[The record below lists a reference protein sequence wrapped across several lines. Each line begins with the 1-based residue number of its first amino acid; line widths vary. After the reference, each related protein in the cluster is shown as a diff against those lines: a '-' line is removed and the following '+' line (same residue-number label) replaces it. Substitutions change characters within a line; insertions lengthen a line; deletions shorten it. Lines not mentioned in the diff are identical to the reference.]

1 MNVRSGGVLRDDYSA
16 AYDKISVTENLIS
29 IPKKSPGGLT
39 AQINRYA
46 MRRISMKKRLLSVL
60 CAASAVCMTA
70 QPVHAA
76 NFVDS
81 GETEDGYYYTEYNLA
96 FKGNEDLTLYDKGGF
111 RYYWAGI
118 SNCRAEVGEL
128 FQSGDSI
135 RSLGEDP
142 YYRYAVSIH
151 VNKYCDFRFGIHIR
165 FADRDTELF
174 IVEEW
179 YSQKPLG
186 DQTKIGS
193 GEADGKIYDYYEV
206 PCYNHPSV
214 EGIRNYPEI
223 WAVAQ
228 TSSLRPESLSHRYGK
243 VSFRQHLSHLARLN
257 IAHGALYDAEL
268 KYIALYA
275 EGTGE
280 ENSESRCEFTAHTNT
295 LVYRKSYVEPISPQT
310 TAVQPAVLCPGDA
323 NCDGTVDISD
333 AVLVMRYA
341 VADREAVISEQ
352 GIKNADCDGNG
363 NTDNEDAT
371 LILQHIAKKINL
383 NGDGLVVFIP
393 DYFTDAHDNNQ

>member
-1 MNVRSGGVLRDDYSA
+1 
-16 AYDKISVTENLIS
+16 
-29 IPKKSPGGLT
+29 
-39 AQINRYA
+39 
-46 MRRISMKKRLLSVL
+46 MKKRLLSVL

-118 SNCRAEVGEL
+118 SNCRAEVGKQ
-128 FQSGDSI
+128 FRSGESLRSI
-135 RSLGEDP
+135 GEESFYHYD
-142 YYRYAVSIH
+142 VSI
-151 VNKYCDFRFGIHIR
+151 YLDRDSCFGCGVHIQ
-165 FADRDTELF
+165 FADRDTELM

-179 YSQKPLG
+179 YSQKLFG
-186 DQTKIGS
+186 DQVKIGS
-193 GEADGKIYDYYEV
+193 GEADGRIYDYYEV
-206 PCYNHPSV
+206 PRYNHPSV

-228 TSSLRPESLSHRYGK
+228 TSSLRPKSMNYRKGNVSLW
-243 VSFRQHLSHLARLN
+243 QHLSHLARLN
-257 IAHGALYDAEL
+257 SAYGALYDAEL
-268 KYIALYA
+268 KYITLYA
-275 EGTGE
+275 EGIDDADYEVYCTFQAFK
-280 ENSESRCEFTAHTNT
+280 NS
-295 LVYRKSYVEPISPQT
+295 LVYKKPYVATISPQT

-323 NCDGTVDISD
+323 NCDGAVDISD

-371 LILQHIAKKINL
+371 LILQHIAKKIDL
-383 NGDGLVVFIP
+383 NG
-393 DYFTDAHDNNQ
+393 